1 MGCSIIGYVFM
12 GLAVRSSPGDAMYAL
27 RSPRALGVLF
37 CLQGFGSFT
46 LYKLGL
52 VVNVHNMPVARR
64 GSAVAMLAA
73 CLGISA
79 SVFTLIYNTM
89 DANVSG
95 ILFIM
100 GFSVM
105 GMSLLC
111 ALFVRRV
118 DPAEAWGAE
127 AAGVAPSADSDAER
141 PMLSTHGSFVIPPP
155 AAGSAAAD
163 DRDGTGYLRMPSH
176 QLDEELMYG
185 STNNSSHGHSGGA
198 QALGVETPLT
208 HLSKEKL
215 VAAPMHFDSEEA
227 RLQYEAGEQERAQLV
242 CQANTLGGGLA
253 GQVFGAVYFLVRTRV
268 YWIMMTVFI
277 LVAGVSHSNRTYTRA
292 ARPVRPCPERV
303 RECVR
308 VYCAVAHDHS
318 ASLPSLVTHRP
329 LSSPHC
335 HPSSPAPCRSTTLAT
350 SSSH

>member
-1 MGCSIIGYVFM
+1 MGCSVIGYLFM
-12 GLAVRSSPGDAMYAL
+12 GLAVRSSPGDAMYPL
-27 RSPRALGVLF
+27 RNPRALGVLF

-64 GSAVAMLAA
+64 GSAVALLAA

-79 SVFTLIYNTM
+79 SVFTLAYNSM
-89 DANVSG
+89 DSDVAG

-127 AAGVAPSADSDAER
+127 AAGVAPSVDSDAER

-155 AAGSAAAD
+155 LSERD
-163 DRDGTGYLRMPSH
+163 DRDGTGYLRMPAN

-185 STNNSSHGHSGGA
+185 STNNNHAS
-198 QALGVETPLT
+198 ALGVETPLT
-208 HLSKEKL
+208 HMPKDKL
-215 VAAPMHFDSEEA
+215 VAPHFDSEEA
-227 RLQYEAGEQERAQLV
+227 RLQYEAGEQERAQLE
-242 CQANTLGGGLA
+242 CQAKTLGGGTSRPQKQLC
-253 GQVFGAVYFLVRTRV
+253 
-268 YWIMMTVFI
+268 
-277 LVAGVSHSNRTYTRA
+277 VATRA
-292 ARPVRPCPERV
+292 LRRHVRFSEFSLITSLCALVPVPVP
-303 RECVR
+303 
-308 VYCAVAHDHS
+308 S
-318 ASLPSLVTHRP
+318 AP
-329 LSSPHC
+329 
-335 HPSSPAPCRSTTLAT
+335 
-350 SSSH
+350 